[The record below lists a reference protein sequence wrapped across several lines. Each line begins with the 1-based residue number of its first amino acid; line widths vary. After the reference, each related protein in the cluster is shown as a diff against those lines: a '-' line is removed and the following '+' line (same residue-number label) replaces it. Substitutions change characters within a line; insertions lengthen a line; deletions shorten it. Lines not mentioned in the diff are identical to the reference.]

1 MLKEIT
7 LNAEQELIQKAI
19 WVAQRQ
25 QTTLEAAFRQWLNRY
40 VIQNQPVDNYTQLMN
55 ELSHVQ
61 VGRTFSRDEL
71 NRLESIA
78 RVNAFDRTQI

>member
-19 WVAQRQ
+19 LVAQRQ
-25 QTTLEAAFRQWLNRY
+25 KTTLEAAFRQWLNRY
-40 VIQNQPVDNYTQLMN
+40 IQQNQPIDNYTKLMN
-55 ELSHVQ
+55 ELSDVQ

-71 NRLESIA
+71 NER
-78 RVNAFDRTQI
+78 

>member
-1 MLKEIT
+1 VLKEIT

-19 WVAQRQ
+19 LVAQRQ

-40 VIQNQPVDNYTQLMN
+40 IHQNQPVDNYTQLMN
-55 ELSHVQ
+55 ELSYVQ

-71 NRLESIA
+71 NER
-78 RVNAFDRTQI
+78 

>member
-40 VIQNQPVDNYTQLMN
+40 IYQNQPVDNYTQLMN

-61 VGRTFSRDEL
+61 VGHTFTRDEL
-71 NRLESIA
+71 NER
-78 RVNAFDRTQI
+78 

>member
-19 WVAQRQ
+19 WVAQ

-71 NRLESIA
+71 NER
-78 RVNAFDRTQI
+78 